1 MSSKGNKMLGTVQ
14 ETFIHMVSFLRWIL
28 LSLVILYLFSGIY
41 SISSNEVGILQRF
54 GKVIDDKVQP
64 GIHYALPWPVDRIT
78 KVPIRIVNR
87 ILIDDFYSASN
98 KESIARVFS
107 EMTGLDSYCVTGDN
121 NLVNVL
127 CVIQFNITNPFDY
140 LFRAKEPNIML
151 RSMACNTIIHC
162 LSRMPIDVTL
172 TRGKQEIANHTK
184 VELQKRLDDSQSG
197 LSVSF
202 VELRDIKPPDRV
214 QQFFSDVV
222 KAKIDREKMIN
233 EAESYR
239 NEKLP
244 AAKADAARVLQE
256 AKAYKT
262 EVVLRA
268 EGETDRFKRI
278 LGRFREKGDSARR
291 MIYIETM
298 KDIMSK
304 VGKKH
309 IMVRDKKGKVPA
321 RLRLYRSP

>member
-1 MSSKGNKMLGTVQ
+1 MLENVR

-28 LSLVILYLFSGIY
+28 LCLVILYFFSGTY
-41 SISSNEVGILQRF
+41 SISSNEIGILQRF
-54 GKVIDDKVQP
+54 GKVIDNKVQS
-64 GIHYALPWPVDRIT
+64 GIHYALPWPIDRVT
-78 KVPIRIVNR
+78 KVPIRIINR
-87 ILIDDFYSASN
+87 IQIDDFYSASN
-98 KESIARVFS
+98 QESISRVFS
-107 EMTGLDSYCVTGDN
+107 AMTGLDSYCVTGDN

-140 LFRAKEPNIML
+140 LFRVKEPNIML

-162 LSRMPIDVTL
+162 LSRMPIDETL
-172 TRGKQEIANHTK
+172 TRGKQEIANYIK
-184 VELQKRLDDSQSG
+184 IELQKRLDNSESG

-222 KAKIDREKMIN
+222 KSRIDQEKMIN

-244 AAKADAARVLQE
+244 AAKADATRLFQE
-256 AKAYKT
+256 ASAYKT
-262 EVVLRA
+262 GVVLRA
-268 EGETDRFKRI
+268 EGEADRFKR
-278 LGRFREKGDSARR
+278 LLERVREKGDSARR

-309 IMVRDKKGKVPA
+309 IMVRDKKGDVPA
-321 RLRLYRSP
+321 RLRLYFPQQEELPGL